1 MNDSQEEDIDDD
13 EKEYEEDED
22 DVSHA
27 MNDLQQ
33 TLAELHDIEEQI
45 LKSNGDLIKDSHR
58 WMVEYEKI
66 YEETIKVVDYDRE
79 EHAKR
84 LNNVIRQN
92 MEVLRIYNLN
102 WVCLKIVLLKKKKLA
117 NQFNIQY
124 LKLENNDDRN
134 NNNNVIKYVFFFFFV
149 YYFN

>member
-79 EHAKR
+79 EYAKR
-84 LNNVIRQN
+84 LDNVIRQN
-92 MEVLRIYNLN
+92 MEVLTNLQSK
-102 WVCLKIVLLKKKKLA
+102 LGLFKEGLIKEEKISKS
-117 NQFNIQY
+117 
-124 LKLENNDDRN
+124 
-134 NNNNVIKYVFFFFFV
+134 IKYVFFFFFV